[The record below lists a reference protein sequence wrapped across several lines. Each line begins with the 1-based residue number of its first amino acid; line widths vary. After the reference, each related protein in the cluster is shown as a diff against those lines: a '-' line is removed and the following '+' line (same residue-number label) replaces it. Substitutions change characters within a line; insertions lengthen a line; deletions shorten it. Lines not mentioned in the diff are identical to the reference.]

1 MNNSNIYELV
11 LVISIVIAIIFIMII
26 INNIRCNK
34 YNPIKVNIISTTIVL
49 FCLGIITYCYTNIKK
64 SYKEVY
70 YLEYTIYYPGNTY
83 KYKVDSCNHI
93 YSYSNRGTNHIRYY
107 SIPKKDTYGI
117 DTTAPI
123 LINKIIKK

>member
-1 MNNSNIYELV
+1 MNDSSFYEIVLV
-11 LVISIVIAIIFIMII
+11 LSVVIFLVLLISICIDMKCNELDNIKRNGVMATIA
-26 INNIRCNK
+26 
-34 YNPIKVNIISTTIVL
+34 L
-49 FCLGIITYCYTNIKK
+49 FCLGIATSCYTNIKK
-64 SYKEVY
+64 SYREVY
-70 YLEYTIYYPGNTY
+70 YLEYTIYYPGNTC

-107 SIPKKDTYGI
+107 SILKKDTYGI